1 MGDLGD
7 LCCFYPHGVQI
18 IETVI
23 LEAGQYDQG
32 PLSYT
37 TNLKCASN
45 RASFTLISRSCHMA
59 LTKLFQPPINLSNN

>member
-45 RASFTLISRSCHMA
+45 RASFTLCLDLAIWHLPSFFSH
-59 LTKLFQPPINLSNN
+59 Q